1 MDNTRSSVAPS
12 QEVRELE
19 LSGGV
24 RSLPQVP
31 WWNAGRR
38 ARPKRRGG
46 ASRLLRGAPC
56 APLAYR
62 SWTTR
67 LPAFRFL
74 LLFAGSEFVGWVER
88 SETHRGVNKDDG
100 YRGARHRAALRAD
113 PLAPPILQT
122 VPGFSFRCI
131 RTTGFR
137 HRCLTSLARRSR
149 RETGSALRSLLPA
162 CGEKSRSE
170 AKRMRGPLSD
180 SERRNSAPSGEAPSS
195 PPSPRARGEGARMRW
210 VPRLRRPPLTS
221 LSRTRDM

>member
-1 MDNTRSSVAPS
+1 MAFGRPRKCRGGTPAGERARSGGAAQAAFSVARP
-12 QEVRELE
+12 VRRLRTGRG
-19 LSGGV
+19 LRV
-24 RSLPQVP
+24 CRRSASFYYLPEA
-31 WWNAGRR
+31 N
-38 ARPKRRGG
+38 
-46 ASRLLRGAPC
+46 
-56 APLAYR
+56 
-62 SWTTR
+62 
-67 LPAFRFL
+67 
-74 LLFAGSEFVGWVER
+74 FVGWVER

-195 PPSPRARGEGARMRW
+195 QPSPRARGEGARMRW

>member
-1 MDNTRSSVAPS
+1 MAFGRP
-12 QEVRELE
+12 RKCR
-19 LSGGV
+19 GGT
-24 RSLPQVP
+24 P
-31 WWNAGRR
+31 AGER
-38 ARPKRRGG
+38 ARSGRAAQAAFPWRALCAACVQVVDYCVCRRS
-46 ASRLLRGAPC
+46 ASF
-56 APLAYR
+56 YY
-62 SWTTR
+62 
-67 LPAFRFL
+67 LPEAN
-74 LLFAGSEFVGWVER
+74 FVGWVER

-162 CGEKSRSE
+162 CGEKLRSE

-195 PPSPRARGEGARMRW
+195 QPSPRARGEGARMRW